1 MACFVTALH
10 RVTSNDSRTPYLERF
25 IHGSIYQ
32 ARPDINVVVH
42 SYSVEVL
49 PFAVGSVPLRPVIQN
64 GGVAG
69 EHIPVWDIRDKFGD
83 TNLLVVNERQGIDL
97 AARLAGNNV
106 VLMRGRG
113 FAAAARSLVEA
124 IRMCVYLSINARVLS
139 EALRFGQVK
148 YLSVGEIAKIQNTD
162 PNAPELQRA
171 WQYWAGRAGCA
182 VPPKAYRASCVA
194 SDV

>member
-1 MACFVTALH
+1 M
-10 RVTSNDSRTPYLERF
+10 
-25 IHGSIYQ
+25 
-32 ARPDINVVVH
+32 H
-42 SYSVEVL
+42 SHSVEVL

-106 VLMRGRG
+106 VLMRGHG

-148 YLSVGEIAKIQNTD
+148 YLSVGEIAKIQ
-162 PNAPELQRA
+162 EYGSQRA
-171 WQYWAGRAGCA
+171 GIAAG
-182 VPPKAYRASCVA
+182 VA
-194 SDV
+194 ILGRPCWLCGSAQGLQSIMCRQRRLIAR